1 VTFAYPGRPDLPA
14 LQGFGLRVRPGE
26 TVALVGPSGA
36 GKSTVLRL
44 LLRFYDPQAGRI
56 LLDGVDL
63 KDADPGEV
71 RARMAL
77 VAQDAALF
85 SGSALDNIRF
95 GREDATLEEVKAA
108 ARAAG
113 MNYVHIPVVGSP
125 TQDQV
130 DANRLAIED
139 ADGPVLAFCR
149 SGTRS
154 IVTWSLGQ
162 ALSGVRTR
170 SELAA
175 LGRGAGY
182 DLSGVLG

>member
-1 VTFAYPGRPDLPA
+1 MTEFRRVTEDFSVSPQIDPADLAVAAAQGFTLVINNRPD
-14 LQGFGLRVRPGE
+14 
-26 TVALVGPSGA
+26 
-36 GKSTVLRL
+36 
-44 LLRFYDPQAGRI
+44 
-56 LLDGVDL
+56 
-63 KDADPGEV
+63 GEV
-71 RARMAL
+71 PD
-77 VAQDAALF
+77 QPT
-85 SGSALDNIRF
+85 SA
-95 GREDATLEEVKAA
+95 EMEAA

-113 MNYVHIPVVGSP
+113 MDYVHIPVVGSP

-162 ALSGVRTR
+162 ALSGVRSR